1 MQINK
6 KEENDKIVIALEGR
20 LDKLSSPT
28 LETEIGPEIEKKK
41 DIEFD
46 LKDLQYISSAG
57 LRILLATEKK
67 VKENGKK
74 MKLQD
79 ILKKICQILEL
90 PEGSSEAL
98 LMEVLRYEKI
108 YNSHN

>member
-28 LETEIGPEIEKKK
+28 LETEIGPEVDKKK
-41 DIEFD
+41 DIVFD

-74 MKLQD
+74 MTITNVNNDVMD
-79 ILKKICQILEL
+79 ILTVTGFIYILDI
-90 PEGSSEAL
+90 
-98 LMEVLRYEKI
+98 VK
-108 YNSHN
+108 